1 MPDSNINIHRYLSRL
16 RGDLEQERSIL
27 WTKLREAQDR
37 ERIDLVTGYDL
48 ESEADQFIETL
59 TTYIKAL
66 RELKRPEDNEDY
78 LGLNVQTDT
87 AGQ

>member
-1 MPDSNINIHRYLSRL
+1 MPNNINRYLKRL
-16 RGDLEQERSIL
+16 RSNLEQERSIL
-27 WTKLREAQDR
+27 WTKLCEAQDR

-78 LGLNVQTDT
+78 LGLSIRSNTST

>member
-1 MPDSNINIHRYLSRL
+1 MTNNIDNYLKRL

-27 WTKLREAQDR
+27 WSKLRDAQDR

-66 RELKRPEDNEDY
+66 RELKRPEDDEDY
-78 LGLNVQTDT
+78 LGLSVRSNSNT

>member
-1 MPDSNINIHRYLSRL
+1 MTNNIDNYLKLFS
-16 RGDLEQERSIL
+16 GDLEQERSIL
-27 WTKLREAQDR
+27 WLKLCDAQNQ

-48 ESEADQFIETL
+48 ESEADQFIETF

-66 RELKRPEDNEDY
+66 RKLKRADDDEDY
-78 LGLNVQTDT
+78 IRSNTNT

>member
-1 MPDSNINIHRYLSRL
+1 MPNNINRYLKRL

-48 ESEADQFIETL
+48 ESEAEQFIETL

-66 RELKRPEDNEDY
+66 RELKRPEDDEDY
-78 LGLNVQTDT
+78 LGLSVRSNSNT